1 VCDFTAEQQAI
12 APKRI
17 ERSQTGQASSAS
29 SRGVKVMQCRDVEF
43 AVEQEGLTPLPEV
56 ARAHVATCSHCQE
69 FVADLETIVFAANE
83 LPAEV
88 EPPAR
93 VWVSLRAQ
101 LELEGIIKTPIVAGR
116 SERAPWWQGF
126 NDLFRSRALATAAVG
141 LLIVVA
147 GVLQLRQPPEG
158 APEASLK
165 VWRIPFAQTAKVLN
179 EQEIDLS
186 NMQLASTT
194 AVDAS
199 FRQNLKQVDD
209 FIADCERHVSV
220 DPQDDLAREY
230 LSYAY
235 QQKAELLSAMMD
247 RGGSVN

>member
-1 VCDFTAEQQAI
+1 
-12 APKRI
+12 
-17 ERSQTGQASSAS
+17 
-29 SRGVKVMQCRDVEF
+29 MQCRDVEF
-43 AVEQEGLTPLPEV
+43 VVEQEGLAPLPEA
-56 ARAHVATCSHCQE
+56 ARAHVATCSQCQG
-69 FVADLETIVFAANE
+69 FVADLETIVSAANE

-93 VWVSLRAQ
+93 VWVSLRTQ
-101 LELEGIIKTPIVAGR
+101 LELEGIIKTPVVAAR
-116 SERAPWWQGF
+116 SERATWWHEF
-126 NDLFRSRALATAAVG
+126 NDIFRSRALATATVG

-147 GVLQLRQPPEG
+147 GVLQLRQPPDDSAEIPLRVAG
-158 APEASLK
+158 PA
-165 VWRIPFAQTAKVLN
+165 RQIPFAQTAKVLN
-179 EQEIDLS
+179 EQEIDLT

-209 FIADCERHVSV
+209 FIADCERRVSAE
-220 DPQDDLAREY
+220 PRDDLAREY
-230 LSYAY
+230 LSNAY

>member
-1 VCDFTAEQQAI
+1 
-12 APKRI
+12 
-17 ERSQTGQASSAS
+17 
-29 SRGVKVMQCRDVEF
+29 MQCRNVEF
-43 AVEQEGLTPLPEV
+43 AVEQEGLAPLPEA
-56 ARAHVATCSHCQE
+56 ARAHVATCSQCQG
-69 FVADLETIVFAANE
+69 FVADLETIVSAANE

-93 VWVSLRAQ
+93 VWVSLRTQ
-101 LELEGIIKTPIVAGR
+101 LELEGIIKTPVVAAR
-116 SERAPWWQGF
+116 SERATWWHEF
-126 NDLFRSRALATAAVG
+126 NDLFRSRALATATVG

-147 GVLQLRQPPEG
+147 GVLQLRQPPDDSAEIPLRVAG
-158 APEASLK
+158 PA
-165 VWRIPFAQTAKVLN
+165 WQIPFAQTAKVLN
-179 EQEIDLS
+179 EQEIDLT

-209 FIADCERHVSV
+209 FIADCERRVSAE
-220 DPQDDLAREY
+220 PQDDLAREY
-230 LSYAY
+230 LSNAY